1 MSLIDTR
8 PVAATTKLAVPC
20 ASLTYGI
27 VCRKYFA
34 GQALGNHGELE
45 PKGSYMATC
54 TDLIVCHFQEIK
66 SAQEAE
72 IQNREEVGMDLDDE
86 ASNLGGL
93 IEQPALRVAQ
103 EQRQEEDESLAP
115 AAAKKLC
122 SDASGNS
129 AQLHCQDI
137 DFANSNFFSGQVG
150 FS

>member
-1 MSLIDTR
+1 
-8 PVAATTKLAVPC
+8 
-20 ASLTYGI
+20 
-27 VCRKYFA
+27 
-34 GQALGNHGELE
+34 
-45 PKGSYMATC
+45 MATC

-93 IEQPALRVAQ
+93 IEQPALQVAQ

-150 FS
+150 FSWSTCTYLTSHFYSEKEEGNISRLDLRGR

>member
-1 MSLIDTR
+1 
-8 PVAATTKLAVPC
+8 
-20 ASLTYGI
+20 
-27 VCRKYFA
+27 
-34 GQALGNHGELE
+34 
-45 PKGSYMATC
+45 MATC

-93 IEQPALRVAQ
+93 IEQPALQ